1 MSYIQGYVL
10 WKVTKLESVP
20 DSKIR
25 VTILTEDTKE
35 EIKCILETDR
45 ICIGTWEEIEIITY
59 GNDVL
64 ATHNITRWIKKR
76 AIDTILFPTEIWQV
90 TTEKEYFDKRLQM
103 MHTLIWKQ
111 ERMKQLYDKYKY
123 LTEEWWDIRWA
134 RDPNVHTFENTKSF
148 MENARNIIFF
158 YYVVRT
164 RVNII
169 ITHEEMIDEWG
180 IDEGLFGDFKK
191 EYYDEFIGL
200 VGKIPLSYQTFDE
213 FSNYIEE
220 IRDQVGL

>member
-1 MSYIQGYVL
+1 MSYIQGYIL
-10 WKVTKLESVP
+10 WKVTKLEPVP

-76 AIDTILFPTEIWQV
+76 TIDTILFPTEIWQV
-90 TTEKEYFDKRLQM
+90 TTEKEYFDKRLKM
-103 MHTLIWKQ
+103 MHTLLWKQ

-134 RDPNVHTFENTKSF
+134 RDPNVHTFKNTQSF
-148 MENARNIIFF
+148 MENARNLIFF

-200 VGKIPLSYQTFDE
+200 VGKIPLPYQTFDE
-213 FSNYIEE
+213 FNNYIEE